1 MPKTPSSISKPS
13 LLNVINHRL
22 SKYQKDRESITRTML
37 VCKTNAQATM
47 SVVTSAIQGI
57 AGTLEGRLTGM
68 ILLNNATIF
77 AYVECSSR
85 DSIAFVSQFASLKG
99 GSHFGILISSDDVP
113 TRVLDDLYF
122 KDISSD
128 GKPSTSSSI
137 EVDDITATYRIN
149 SSH

>member
-1 MPKTPSSISKPS
+1 MSETPSSISKPS

-113 TRVLDDLYF
+113 TRVLDDFYF
-122 KDISSD
+122 KDIRSD
-128 GKPSTSSSI
+128 G
-137 EVDDITATYRIN
+137 
-149 SSH
+149 

>member
-37 VCKTNAQATM
+37 VCKTNAQANERRHA
-47 SVVTSAIQGI
+47 AIQGI

-113 TRVLDDLYF
+113 TRVLDDFYF
-122 KDISSD
+122 KDIRSD
-128 GKPSTSSSI
+128 G
-137 EVDDITATYRIN
+137 
-149 SSH
+149 